1 MVGEGAV
8 IVSDRKP
15 AGEYKLLLMKIEVLY
30 KALLDLEADQLK
42 LNALPTGAPLR
53 EQVRQEVFWIFFGKM
68 LKLFSSQHEILLFLF
83 QISGEEVTHLS
94 ILQSGLASSD
104 LVQDCLAVAKVEKYC
119 HQNILI
125 FPNYFQGRNLILRGL
140 SKVPPSSLILNT
152 ILGEKERSD
161 SDWRE
166 VDGEMFLFQEI
177 STWWPGTTARTST
190 SGLCWPNTLIPR
202 GESSLVRSHQ
212 TCRDFTIT
220 LHRQYDDIWIICG
233 HSVLSVAPGSA
244 SYSPHLVLILKTGR

>member
-1 MVGEGAV
+1 M

-53 EQVRQEVFWIFFGKM
+53 EQVRQEVFGIFFGKM

-152 ILGEKERSD
+152 ILGERERSD

-166 VDGEMFLFQEI
+166 VEMFLFQEI